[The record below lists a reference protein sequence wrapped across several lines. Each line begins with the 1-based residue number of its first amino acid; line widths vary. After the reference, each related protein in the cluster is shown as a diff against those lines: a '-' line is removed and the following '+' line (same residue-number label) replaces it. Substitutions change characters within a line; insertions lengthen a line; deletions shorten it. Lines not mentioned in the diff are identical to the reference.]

1 MNDERVSDHYTRG
14 DLAAAIDAGLAALGK
29 DPLGIEDLA
38 PVDEFH
44 IGGRPATVH
53 LMEQL
58 GLRAGQAVLDVGSGL
73 GGASRFVAA
82 SYGSRVTGVDL
93 TPEFCAVARDLAE
106 RLGMAESVRYER
118 ASALELPFPDESFDV
133 AYMLH
138 VGMNVADKVALC
150 REVARVL
157 VPGGRF
163 AVYDV
168 LRGDNP
174 APLTFPVPW
183 ARSEETSFLAS
194 PAEMRSALEQTG
206 FTVEHT
212 EDRGAFAVEFFE
224 RLRSAGGASGPPPLG
239 LHLVMG
245 PEFRTKVH
253 NMVANVSDGRC
264 SPWELVGRR

>member
-1 MNDERVSDHYTRG
+1 MNDERVSQHYTRG

-29 DPLGIEDLA
+29 APSALGLEDLA

-44 IGGRPATVH
+44 IGGRPATLH
-53 LMEQL
+53 LVEQL
-58 GLRAGQAVLDVGSGL
+58 GLRAGQKVLDVGSGL

-93 TPEFCAVARDLAE
+93 TPEFCAVARNLAG
-106 RLGMAESVRYER
+106 RLGMAESVRYEQ
-118 ASALELPFPDESFDV
+118 ANALELPFPDGAFDA

-138 VGMNVADKVALC
+138 VGMNVADKLALC

-163 AVYDV
+163 GVYDV

-194 PAEMRSALEQTG
+194 PAEMRSALEEAG
-206 FTVEHT
+206 FAVEHT

-224 RLRSAGGASGPPPLG
+224 RLRGAGGPPPLG

-245 PEFRTKVH
+245 PEFRTKVA